1 MYQRI
6 IGRDCTGAENFRFRS
21 TQERSNF
28 LERISNL
35 VSLDICTGASLSSG
49 RAIRSW

>member
-28 LERISNL
+28 FGKNL
-35 VSLDICTGASLSSG
+35 KPCEPRYQYWCLVEF
-49 RAIRSW
+49 R